1 MGRFLKGEFASSID
15 EGGTLPKILR
25 ASGIVLPEVKTS
37 LSYETRARLSSE
49 AFGLSERT
57 LWVGCQAA

>member
-1 MGRFLKGEFASSID
+1 LRRLPGNV
-15 EGGTLPKILR
+15 GGLR
-25 ASGIVLPEVKTS
+25 SDSELLAPEVKTS
-37 LSYETRARLSSE
+37 LSYETWARLNSE